1 MTKDILV
8 PAFIIAH
15 KYVKG
20 YTSYIEYYIN
30 NIQKHYPE
38 ALTIVVDN
46 NSEHKDDIFKRLS
59 LYNNVV
65 LLDNNIDCKFE
76 LGAYQVGM
84 KYILD
89 NDLQNYYDYFMC
101 TQDLYILKNKYDLSK
116 LKDSNVNVAPII
128 GWSNDLEIM
137 YIVRPV
143 LEHFNLFNRLDETD
157 ICWCSSFVV
166 SKEKILY
173 LYEYLR
179 QIVIVDREGS
189 KASERYLGRL
199 FLELNNGTKFSIDG
213 SDNTYNVH
221 GYNYDCHSVNVYAN
235 VDKHFCKISQKK
247 TESTYER

>member
-1 MTKDILV
+1 MTEDLII

-15 KYVKG
+15 KYVRG
-20 YTSYIEYYIN
+20 YPSYTEYYIN

-46 NSEHKDDIFKRLS
+46 NSEHRDDIFKRLL

-89 NDLQNYYDYFMC
+89 NGLQNYYDYFMC
-101 TQDLYILKNKYDLSK
+101 TQDLYILKNKYDFSK
-116 LKDSNVNVAPII
+116 LKGNNVGAAPII

-137 YIVRPV
+137 HIVQPV
-143 LEHFNLFNRLDETD
+143 LEHFNLFNRLEETD
-157 ICWCSSFVV
+157 LCWCSSFVV
-166 SKEKILY
+166 SKEKISY
-173 LYEYLR
+173 LYKYFR
-179 QIVIVDREGS
+179 QIVITDREGS

-213 SDNTYNVH
+213 SSNMYNVH
-221 GYNYDCHSVNVYAN
+221 GCNYDCHSVNVYAK
-235 VDKHFCKISQKK
+235 VDKHFCKVSQKK
-247 TESTYER
+247 TELTYER